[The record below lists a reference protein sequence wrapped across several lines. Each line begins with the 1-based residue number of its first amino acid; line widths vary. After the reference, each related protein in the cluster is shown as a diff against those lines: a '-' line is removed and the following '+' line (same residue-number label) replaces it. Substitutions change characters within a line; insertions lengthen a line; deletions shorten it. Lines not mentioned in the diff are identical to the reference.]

1 MNNEKSPVLQINHFA
16 PDYYYEGKQSFPKE
30 LGALKLF
37 RQQGRN
43 NIVYYD
49 WDLSFA
55 RDTIASRPDNFGK
68 DEIQVIFNLNQPI
81 NWQIDGGREKVSM
94 APGEVC
100 VFRNKNYET
109 SMSYESDVKFQFKSL
124 QMETEYFEQLLSSYF
139 PQEKIEQCKLLFLTH
154 VTKTGITQDMYRVL
168 SEIDSAEKFH
178 EYKGIFVEAKMIEL
192 VALVLYGISYN
203 HTEINPISP
212 VAESDKDK
220 NYISA
225 SKTDLAQLESLRCRI
240 QFNPAEAYKASDLAK
255 SLSMSESKLTRLFR
269 QIYGTSLHHYVQNQR
284 LERAA
289 SLITEGEVNISE
301 AAVRSGYTN
310 MSHFAKEFQKKFGVT
325 PKKFSKIGVNS

>member
-1 MNNEKSPVLQINHFA
+1 MAFTQSPVFQVNHFS
-16 PDYYYEGKQSFPKE
+16 PDNYYDGKESVPKE
-30 LGALKLF
+30 IGALKLL

-49 WDLSFA
+49 WDLSFKNY
-55 RDTIASRPDNFGK
+55 TLASRPDNFGK

-81 NWQIDGGREKVSM
+81 KWQIDEGREKVFM

-100 VFRNKNYET
+100 VFRNKNYQT
-109 SMSYESDVKFQFKSL
+109 SIAYNSDIQFQFKSL
-124 QMETEYFEQLLSSYF
+124 QMETEYFEHLLSSYF
-139 PQEKIEQCKLLFLTH
+139 PQEKIEQCKILFLTH
-154 VTKTGITQDMYRVL
+154 VTKTSISQDMYRVI
-168 SEIDSAEKFH
+168 SEIDSAEKYH
-178 EYKGIFVEAKMIEL
+178 EYKGIFLEAKMIEL
-192 VALVLYGISYN
+192 VAMVLYGISYN

-212 VAESDKDK
+212 LAESDKEK
-220 NYISA
+220 NCISA
-225 SKTDLAQLESLRCRI
+225 SKRDLAQLESLRCRI
-240 QFNPAEAYKASDLAK
+240 QFNPAQSYKAPELAS

-269 QIYGTSLHHYVQNQR
+269 QVYGTSLHQYVQSQR

-289 SLITEGEVNISE
+289 SLISEGDVNISE

-325 PKKFSKIGVNS
+325 PKKFSKMG

>member
-1 MNNEKSPVLQINHFA
+1 MTKDKSSLLQVHQFS
-16 PDYYYEGKQSFPKE
+16 PDYYYEGNQSVPKE
-30 LGALKLF
+30 IGALKLL
-37 RQQGRN
+37 RQKGRS

-49 WDLSFA
+49 WDLSFV
-55 RDTIASRPDNFGK
+55 RDTYASRPDNFGK

-81 NWQIDGGREKVSM
+81 KWQIDEGREKVSM

-100 VFRNKNYET
+100 VFRNKNYGT
-109 SMSYESDVKFQFKSL
+109 SMSYSSEIKFQFKSL
-124 QMETEYFEQLLSSYF
+124 QMETEYFENLLSSYF
-139 PQEKIEQCKLLFLTH
+139 PQEKIEECKNIFLTH
-154 VTKTGITQDMYRVL
+154 VTKTLITKDMYRVL

-178 EYKGIFVEAKMIEL
+178 EYKGIFLEAKMIEL

-203 HTEINPISP
+203 YTEINPISQ
-212 VAESDKDK
+212 VVESDKDK

-225 SKTDLAQLESLRCRI
+225 SKTDFAQVESLRRRI
-240 QFNPAEAYKASDLAK
+240 QFNPADNYKAVELAQ

-269 QIYGTSLHHYVQNQR
+269 QIYGTSLHRYVQNQR
-284 LERAA
+284 LEKAA

-301 AAVRSGYTN
+301 AAVKSGYTN

-325 PKKFSKIGVNS
+325 PKKFSKKLQF